1 LQNSILKMRNIIKQA
16 SLWFLVL
23 EQIFL
28 KLRG

>member
-1 LQNSILKMRNIIKQA
+1 MRNIIKQA

-28 KLRG
+28 KLKG